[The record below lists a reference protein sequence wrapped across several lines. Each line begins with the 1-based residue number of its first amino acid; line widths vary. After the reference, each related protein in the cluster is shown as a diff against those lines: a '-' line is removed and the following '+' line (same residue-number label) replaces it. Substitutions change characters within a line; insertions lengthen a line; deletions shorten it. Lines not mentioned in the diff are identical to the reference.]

1 MELTTKLES
10 PMMLQSIDST
20 KRSIDMPSESGLT
33 SHDTDDAGHIQ
44 EILNELRQMQQ
55 TPRLVTSPDDLEALE
70 REIRQRTDRLG
81 SLLVGYH
88 LQQALDS
95 AALQAEQERLVRQW
109 PTPLKNDGRVKGGI
123 RTAQGH
129 TVPVWVTYYRRKGQ
143 RRGGKRHAGVYAGLV
158 LLGIYDRCTPALAAE
173 VSLLA
178 AMLGSLREAQ
188 DVLAN
193 RGVELDTKTV
203 RLIAYR
209 YAARARLEPQLD
221 TAAFEDTVA
230 GRRVVISSDGGRLR
244 LRESKRGLKT
254 KKGRQRYT
262 GAWREPKVLIIYVV
276 DAEGKRDPSFAP
288 VIDATLTGPDA
299 VFALLRTYLQRLEI
313 TQADHVLF
321 IADGAPWIWKRVPL
335 LMHALGLAAEQVY
348 ELLDFYHAVQH
359 LGQVAAL
366 RKDWNARARAR
377 WRTQQRRFLLRGEV
391 DQVIAAMQVIC
402 RGCNR
407 KAIRTHRAYFIRN
420 RSRMAY
426 AKLMALK
433 LPIGSGAIESTVRR
447 VVNLRLKGPS
457 IFWCRASAE
466 ALLLLRSYYKAGRWN
481 LLKYMATSHRAL
493 LEA

>member
-1 MELTTKLES
+1 MTSDL
-10 PMMLQSIDST
+10 
-20 KRSIDMPSESGLT
+20 GLT
-33 SHDTDDAGHIQ
+33 NQDSDDVRDIQ
-44 EILNELRQMQQ
+44 EVLNELRQMQE
-55 TPRLVTSPDDLEALE
+55 TPRLVTSPHELEALE

-81 SLLVGYH
+81 SLLVGHH

-95 AALQAEQERLVRQW
+95 TALQAEQEQLVRQW
-109 PTPLKNDGRVKGGI
+109 PKPLKNDGRIKVGI

-143 RRGGKRHAGVYAGLV
+143 RRAGKRNAGVYAGLV
-158 LLGIYDRCTPALAAE
+158 VLGIYDRCTPALAAE

-178 AMLGSLREAQ
+178 AMLGSLQEAQ

-193 RGVELDTKTV
+193 RGVALDTKTV

-209 YAARARLEPQLD
+209 YAARARLVQQLD
-221 TAAFEDTVA
+221 TTAFEDPVV
-230 GRRVVISSDGGRLR
+230 GRRVVISSDGGRIR

-254 KKGRQRYT
+254 KKERQRYT
-262 GAWREPKVLIIYVV
+262 GAWREPKVLIVYVV
-276 DAEGKRDPSFAP
+276 DAEGKRDTSFAP

-335 LMHALGLAAEQVY
+335 LVQALGLAAEQVH

-366 RKDWNARARAR
+366 RKDWSAQARAR
-377 WRTQQRRFLLRGEV
+377 WRTRQRHLLLRGEV
-391 DQVIAAMQVIC
+391 EQVIAAVGTLC
-402 RGCNR
+402 RGRNS
-407 KAIRTHRAYFIRN
+407 KAIRTHRAFFIRN
-420 RSRMAY
+420 QNRMAY
-426 AKLMALK
+426 AKLMAMK
-433 LPIGSGAIESTVRR
+433 LPLGSGAIESTVRR
-447 VVNLRLKGPS
+447 VINLRLKGPS
-457 IFWCRASAE
+457 IFWRRASAE
-466 ALLLLRSYYKAGRWN
+466 AILLLRSYYKAGRWN
-481 LLKYMATSHRAL
+481 LLKQMATSHRAL